1 VRIFNAQLN
10 ELEIMEKEK
19 VKGLLLE
26 DLWELCYRAHTWTS
40 FSPEKRATR
49 YIVDYSEILENDLK
63 ELGENQGNYKEKFIK
78 HFSDWMASKGR
89 CASTMITGGANFD
102 VRRNQKALNAERNK
116 NEAFTKWREKYFKA
130 VNRESTLS
138 PEEELDNALVELD
151 EAKARQEL
159 MKEANSILRK
169 HKELTAFE
177 HSKMLLEMG
186 FETDLIREASQV
198 NGELIFA
205 RFSLTNNNAKIKRL
219 EEKVLTMK
227 KRIETKNDF
236 EDVKFE
242 GGYWTISDDRV
253 KIFHDE
259 KPSKEVIQ
267 NLKSNGFRWSPFWK
281 CWCRKHTENAIRVV
295 KSLTN

>member
-26 DLWELCYRAHTWTS
+26 DLWDLCYRAHTWTS
-40 FSPEKRATR
+40 FTPDKRATR
-49 YIVDYSEILENDLK
+49 YIVEYSEILENDLK

-78 HFSDWMASKGR
+78 HFADWMASKGR

-116 NEAFTKWREKYFKA
+116 NEAFTKWREKYFKS

-138 PEEELDNALVELD
+138 PEEELDNALAELD

-169 HKELTAFE
+169 HKDLNAFD
-177 HSKMLLEMG
+177 HAKMLLEMG
-186 FETDLIREASQV
+186 FDIELIREASQF
-198 NGELIFA
+198 NDKLIFA
-205 RFSLTNNNAKIKRL
+205 SFSLTNNNAKIKRL
-219 EEKVLTMK
+219 EQKVFTMK
-227 KRIETKNDF
+227 KRIETKKDF

-267 NLKSNGFRWSPFWK
+267 NLKSNGFRWSPNWK

-295 KSLTN
+295 KSINN